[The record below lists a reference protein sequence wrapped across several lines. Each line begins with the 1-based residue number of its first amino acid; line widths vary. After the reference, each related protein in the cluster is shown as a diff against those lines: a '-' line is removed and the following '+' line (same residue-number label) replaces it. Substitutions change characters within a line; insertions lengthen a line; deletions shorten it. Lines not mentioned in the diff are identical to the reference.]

1 MAATEDEVDFEVDPE
16 DLDGA
21 PVRQTDSTEMSLL
34 VDDLHVTYR
43 VFGAKKV
50 GHGPARKQNIFQRFL
65 SRGEKESAV
74 REVHAVRGIS
84 FTAMHGESIGIIGIN
99 GSGKSTLLRAIAGLI
114 PAESGSVYV
123 AGDPALLGVNAV
135 LMAEM
140 SGERNIM
147 IGGLALGLT
156 EDEVNE
162 RFDDIVDFAEI
173 GEFVNLPMKSYSS
186 GMGARL
192 RFAISASATPD
203 ILMID
208 EALATGDATF
218 RAKSKARIDEVRE
231 SAGTVFLVSH
241 SLATV
246 QSMCSRVL
254 WVHEGK
260 LVMDGPAEDV
270 CEEYKQFVAAR
281 KKAVQGNKKK
291 PAKKKPAGKK
301 PAGKKP
307 AAKDENAAGKKPA
320 AKDETP
326 AEKKPAAKESAPAET
341 PKEQAAAPEKA
352 QSEVPSVS
360 QHIVAPAAQ
369 PARAAAAPGSH
380 TSAGSASDPSP
391 SAGSA
396 SAPRSSAGSAP
407 SPSAPAVSSP
417 SPASSVPPAQS
428 SEPSVARRK
437 RKPGAHVRRASF
449 AGGTPTEEDGPAV
462 AGAPGGRHRKAD

>member
-1 MAATEDEVDFEVDPE
+1 MAATEEEVDFEVDPE

-21 PVRQTDSTEMSLL
+21 PVRQTESTEMSLL

-50 GHGPARKQNIFQRFL
+50 GHGPTRKKNIVQRFL
-65 SRGEKESAV
+65 SRGGDKEGAV

-156 EDEVNE
+156 EDQVNE

-246 QSMCSRVL
+246 QSMCNRVL

-270 CEEYKQFVAAR
+270 CAEYKEFVAAR
-281 KKAVQGNKKK
+281 KKAVQG
-291 PAKKKPAGKK
+291 GKK
-301 PAGKKP
+301 GKQ
-307 AAKDENAAGKKPA
+307 AKDQ
-320 AKDETP
+320 
-326 AEKKPAAKESAPAET
+326 KKPAAKEKKPAEKK
-341 PKEQAAAPEKA
+341 PEAEQKPAAAAPEQGAAPEQAAAPEPRPEA
-352 QSEVPSVS
+352 AGPSS
-360 QHIVAPAAQ
+360 QTVTASSTPPAPTHEES
-369 PARAAAAPGSH
+369 PAV
-380 TSAGSASDPSP
+380 
-391 SAGSA
+391 
-396 SAPRSSAGSAP
+396 APRSSWASPDDVSRPRRRKAGTHMRRSTPAGRPAWPGSAGADSAVTP
-407 SPSAPAVSSP
+407 SVVGPSADRGTAETDG
-417 SPASSVPPAQS
+417 QD
-428 SEPSVARRK
+428 
-437 RKPGAHVRRASF
+437 RRA
-449 AGGTPTEEDGPAV
+449 PA
-462 AGAPGGRHRKAD
+462 RHRKAD